1 MPSIPWR
8 PRVILPGRNFRLP
21 VQATDDNIALTAEH
35 FETIATRWC
44 ERDTARYYY
53 LRSPQQQGDY
63 TLIATHNGNTAE
75 TTIQVRTLD
84 DMRQPHTYNGA
95 QWPRRWP
102 LGQNYQPTK
111 TRQTLQN
118 DPRTERLNEETITW
132 WSSQPDHVLW
142 SQLPPAEL
150 PKAHF
155 ANCHQGCPNCGT
167 AIFKYSGF
175 YPWERNHLPCD
186 FKSQCP
192 NCASIYPSNN
202 LIKEDYISGEHADD
216 GYGYFDAEGH
226 IYLFAATYHRDQ
238 CRAYHAGI
246 NALTDSLRAT
256 YLDEERTRKLG
267 LMLLRYATEELY
279 LAAVPQFRYGP
290 SKGVEEPWDW
300 GQPDWAEE
308 TDPVAAL
315 QRKGTIRYS
324 IDTPYL
330 IESLALA
337 YDTAWPLLR
346 EDTELV
352 ERARAFGLSLQGPED
367 TCLFIEEMLAALLQ
381 VTLDRGASS
390 NLPRESQGA
399 LILLRC
405 LDRADA
411 RDAMDWVYDEGP
423 DTLRVFSTNDFFPD
437 GTPLEATGGYNAIHS
452 DGLFDLEYHLR
463 NLRNQ
468 QPDAYPE
475 SLYPSLC
482 NDARA
487 ARVPRALCEITMIGK
502 SYFQFGDGSAP
513 GSAGI
518 HEQGSIR
525 LKDDLYHAPMNAS
538 VLERAIAFT
547 NDPHLAEIQSQK
559 NQHRALGPTIL
570 DGVGIAILRTPE
582 VPERAAVG
590 IAYGD
595 TMHHRHRD
603 LLDIQLFAFD
613 RPFLTDLG
621 YPQSW
626 ASMSPWEA
634 HWATHNTVWADL
646 PPGEPTSAGRG
657 RLVRALFTDGIQVL
671 DIEAHRWALD
681 PSGGWRKVDITYR
694 RLIALIETDGEGIA
708 LLDLSRITGGVEH
721 WRTCRGLEGIFQT
734 DNADFKPQP
743 GTVAGPNIPR
753 AQTDNLP
760 HPDHTALAYMD
771 NVTTAQAPPAFRG
784 TWQSQIEP
792 AVHLDLHQLNTS
804 SNTQLY
810 NTRAAQAMGTPEES
824 NYLYHPVIWRRTPD
838 NDTTCID
845 LVFEPHLDNPT
856 IANTTAIPSNNPT
869 AAGIHLTT
877 AHGKQIALYWA
888 PNASPDDKTQFEN
901 GVVLTGALAVVAD
914 GHISTMGATAFQNA
928 EITLTNPH
936 AQQTGRI
943 IALNRNT
950 CTIDVEGLQNITPG
964 DRITINPDDRAHSYR
979 IEAAEQLSA
988 HIHRLTLDVT
998 SILGRA
1004 KVVAIEDNKIDFG
1017 FQIPAKSGNLHGTR
1031 LQTGDDWAVITNA
1044 HNSSTWPPGKI
1055 RTTITIDPNNNK
1067 LQNLSPGTWVQVV
1080 DYVIGDHVLFEPLCR
1095 G

>member
-1 MPSIPWR
+1 
-8 PRVILPGRNFRLP
+8 
-21 VQATDDNIALTAEH
+21 
-35 FETIATRWC
+35 
-44 ERDTARYYY
+44 
-53 LRSPQQQGDY
+53 
-63 TLIATHNGNTAE
+63 
-75 TTIQVRTLD
+75 
-84 DMRQPHTYNGA
+84 
-95 QWPRRWP
+95 
-102 LGQNYQPTK
+102 
-111 TRQTLQN
+111 
-118 DPRTERLNEETITW
+118 
-132 WSSQPDHVLW
+132 
-142 SQLPPAEL
+142 
-150 PKAHF
+150 
-155 ANCHQGCPNCGT
+155 
-167 AIFKYSGF
+167 
-175 YPWERNHLPCD
+175 
-186 FKSQCP
+186 
-192 NCASIYPSNN
+192 
-202 LIKEDYISGEHADD
+202 
-216 GYGYFDAEGH
+216 
-226 IYLFAATYHRDQ
+226 
-238 CRAYHAGI
+238 YHAGI

-308 TDPVAAL
+308 SDPVAAL

-482 NDARA
+482 NDPRA

-525 LKDDLYHAPMNAS
+525 LKDDLYHAPMNPS

-595 TMHHRHRD
+595 T
-603 LLDIQLFAFD
+603 
-613 RPFLTDLG
+613 
-621 YPQSW
+621 
-626 ASMSPWEA
+626 
-634 HWATHNTVWADL
+634 
-646 PPGEPTSAGRG
+646 
-657 RLVRALFTDGIQVL
+657 
-671 DIEAHRWALD
+671 
-681 PSGGWRKVDITYR
+681 
-694 RLIALIETDGEGIA
+694 
-708 LLDLSRITGGVEH
+708 
-721 WRTCRGLEGIFQT
+721 
-734 DNADFKPQP
+734 
-743 GTVAGPNIPR
+743 
-753 AQTDNLP
+753 
-760 HPDHTALAYMD
+760 
-771 NVTTAQAPPAFRG
+771 
-784 TWQSQIEP
+784 
-792 AVHLDLHQLNTS
+792 
-804 SNTQLY
+804 
-810 NTRAAQAMGTPEES
+810 
-824 NYLYHPVIWRRTPD
+824 
-838 NDTTCID
+838 
-845 LVFEPHLDNPT
+845 
-856 IANTTAIPSNNPT
+856 
-869 AAGIHLTT
+869 
-877 AHGKQIALYWA
+877 
-888 PNASPDDKTQFEN
+888 
-901 GVVLTGALAVVAD
+901 
-914 GHISTMGATAFQNA
+914 
-928 EITLTNPH
+928 
-936 AQQTGRI
+936 
-943 IALNRNT
+943 
-950 CTIDVEGLQNITPG
+950 
-964 DRITINPDDRAHSYR
+964 
-979 IEAAEQLSA
+979 
-988 HIHRLTLDVT
+988 
-998 SILGRA
+998 
-1004 KVVAIEDNKIDFG
+1004 
-1017 FQIPAKSGNLHGTR
+1017 
-1031 LQTGDDWAVITNA
+1031 
-1044 HNSSTWPPGKI
+1044 
-1055 RTTITIDPNNNK
+1055 
-1067 LQNLSPGTWVQVV
+1067 
-1080 DYVIGDHVLFEPLCR
+1080 
-1095 G
+1095 